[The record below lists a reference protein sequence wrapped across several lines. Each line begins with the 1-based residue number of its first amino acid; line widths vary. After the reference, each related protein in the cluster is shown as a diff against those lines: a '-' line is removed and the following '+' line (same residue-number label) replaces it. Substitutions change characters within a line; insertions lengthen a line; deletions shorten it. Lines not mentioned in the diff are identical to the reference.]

1 MVATRALPRV
11 WRLPLG
17 SDPAQVEFSYR
28 LVMTTDRHQ
37 VFANEAADL
46 LDDLIPGYAAADK
59 ERRVD
64 LRVAHVKAVH
74 SWEAGK
80 RVAGADYEGIVLTPD
95 QRAALLAPAGRP
107 PQLQVWD
114 GPIPLT
120 LLWSVYDPDTR
131 PVAADGCQILWL
143 RPALEGQYLRSLARV
158 GHIQLAAS

>member
-1 MVATRALPRV
+1 MAATSAPPRV

-17 SDPAQVEFSYR
+17 ADPAGVEISYR
-28 LVMTTDRHQ
+28 LAMTTVRHQ
-37 VFANEAADL
+37 VLANEAADL
-46 LDDLIPGYAAADK
+46 LDDLIPGYAGADK
-59 ERRVD
+59 ERRVE
-64 LRVAHVKAVH
+64 LRVAHVKAVR

-80 RVAGADYEGIVLTPD
+80 RVADADYGGVVLTPD

-120 LLWSVYDPDTR
+120 LVWSVYDPDTR
-131 PVAADGCQILWL
+131 PVAAEGCQILWL